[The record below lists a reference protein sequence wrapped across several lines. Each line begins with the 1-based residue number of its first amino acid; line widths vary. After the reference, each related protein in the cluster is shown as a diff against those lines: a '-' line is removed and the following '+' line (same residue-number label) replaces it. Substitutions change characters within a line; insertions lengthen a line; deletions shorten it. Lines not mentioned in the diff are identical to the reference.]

1 MTEPGANDTV
11 AAAGPAKAGLKAY
24 AVPFVIG
31 FVVSILLFLGLDYL
45 IMSLQG
51 LSLIFEQ

>member
-1 MTEPGANDTV
+1 MAEQLEESG
-11 AAAGPAKAGLKAY
+11 AGLKAY
-24 AVPFVIG
+24 AVPFVVG
-31 FVVSILLFLGLDYL
+31 LGVSAVIFLGLDYL

>member
-1 MTEPGANDTV
+1 MAEQVD
-11 AAAGPAKAGLKAY
+11 AAGTGLKAY

-31 FVVSILLFLGLDYL
+31 FAASILLFLGLDYA

>member
-1 MTEPGANDTV
+1 MAEQGREAR
-11 AAAGPAKAGLKAY
+11 AGIKAY
-24 AVPFVIG
+24 AVPFVVG
-31 FVVSILLFLGLDYL
+31 FAVSVLLFLGLDYV

>member
-1 MTEPGANDTV
+1 MTEQVPES
-11 AAAGPAKAGLKAY
+11 KAGIKAY
-24 AVPFVIG
+24 AVPFVVG
-31 FVVSILLFLGLDYL
+31 FAVAALLFLGLDYV